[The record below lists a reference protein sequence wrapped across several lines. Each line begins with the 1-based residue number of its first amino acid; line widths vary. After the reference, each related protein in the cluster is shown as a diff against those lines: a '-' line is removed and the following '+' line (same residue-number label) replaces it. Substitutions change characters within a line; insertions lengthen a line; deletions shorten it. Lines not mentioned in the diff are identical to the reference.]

1 MTDVTASTTADQLLT
16 VTLPPSLSEEE
27 RRLLAELLNRLRQG
41 ATGQVERVILFGSR
55 ARGDT
60 WEWSDF
66 DLLVVSDLGRDPL
79 YKILRGLETENGL
92 SLLPLS
98 MSLDEF
104 RWYQRLRMP
113 LYVNLCR
120 DGIKLWDDTDWEAER
135 LAVIADFSKEG
146 EPREMSP
153 ETKETIAVYIEESR
167 RCLKAMRLIE
177 QGGFVDYAVS
187 RGYYAAFNALSA
199 ALYALNVVRG
209 SHSALKS
216 AVSQFLVQPGLIEAE
231 YKDIYERLYKGREWG
246 DYKKRDVN
254 WTDEQLRQLLNEAE
268 RFVARMES
276 FLKEKQALD

>member
-1 MTDVTASTTADQLLT
+1 MTDVTASTTADQQLT
-16 VTLPPSLSEEE
+16 VALPPSLSEEE

-41 ATGQVERVILFGSR
+41 ATGHVERVILFGSR
-55 ARGDT
+55 ARGEA

-66 DLLVVSDLGRDPL
+66 DLLVVTDLGHERL
-79 YKILRGLETENGL
+79 HEILGRLETERAIA
-92 SLLPLS
+92 LLPMVMLP
-98 MSLDEF
+98 DEF
-104 RWYQRLRMP
+104 RWYRRLRMP

-120 DGIKLWDDTDWEAER
+120 DGIELWDDTGWEAER

-146 EPREMSP
+146 EPRKMNP
-153 ETKETIAVYIEESR
+153 ETKETIAVYIEETR

-246 DYKKRDVN
+246 DYKKRDVD
-254 WTDEQLRQLLNEAE
+254 WTDEQLRQLLTDAE
-268 RFVARMES
+268 HFVTRMES
-276 FLKEKQALD
+276 LLKERQALD